1 MSGYFFDGSKSSG
14 LIRTAGSDLPSA
26 LVYSMSS
33 ALPQLYSAC
42 WGLASLTF
50 RAAAKSAPLT
60 QRSGNSSKR
69 CWVKT

>member
-14 LIRTAGSDLPSA
+14 LIRTAGRRFPSV

-33 ALPQLYSAC
+33 ALPQLYPDC
-42 WGLASLTF
+42 CGLALLTL
-50 RAAAKSAPLT
+50 RAAAKSGPLT

-69 CWVKT
+69 CCV